1 MVFDLGATAAEQS
14 FPFVQLLF
22 GSAFLWLGLN
32 IRIIR
37 IDPNQDEE

>member
-1 MVFDLGATAAEQS
+1 MVFDLGTATEQS
-14 FPFVQLLF
+14 FPFVQVIF

-37 IDPNQDEE
+37 IDPNQEDE

>member
-1 MVFDLGATAAEQS
+1 MVFDLGTATEQS
-14 FPFVQLLF
+14 FPFVQVIF

-37 IDPNQDEE
+37 IDPTQEDE